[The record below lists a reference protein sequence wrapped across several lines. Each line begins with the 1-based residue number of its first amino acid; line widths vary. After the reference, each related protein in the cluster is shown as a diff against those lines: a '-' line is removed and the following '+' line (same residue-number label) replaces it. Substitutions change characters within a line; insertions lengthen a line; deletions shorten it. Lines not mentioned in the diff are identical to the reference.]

1 MNINEKREEIM
12 SGVMGALTEAHIH
25 PLDPNKKHKC
35 DTVLFNINQF
45 RDPDGTVRSDVYRLG
60 WLYAINHMPYEDLGV
75 LIDEYYE
82 TENQSIFILKRK
94 DLIPAAMAAIAE
106 QSLLR
111 TELVCANG
119 VANYGHDI
127 MTIVNGKNY
136 SMSLKAMVEN
146 QYLTVESMFSGR
158 DEIIMEVYEKIFP
171 TAMAPG
177 KFGSFVSGIRNVV
190 SKAFR

>member
-1 MNINEKREEIM
+1 M

-35 DTVLFNINQF
+35 DIVLFNINQF

-94 DLIPAAMAAIAE
+94 DLIPASRACYAPNLCV
-106 QSLLR
+106 Q
-111 TELVCANG
+111 
-119 VANYGHDI
+119 
-127 MTIVNGKNY
+127 
-136 SMSLKAMVEN
+136 
-146 QYLTVESMFSGR
+146 
-158 DEIIMEVYEKIFP
+158 ME
-171 TAMAPG
+171 
-177 KFGSFVSGIRNVV
+177 
-190 SKAFR
+190 